1 MDYEQA
7 LALATDDAAR
17 DYADVIAA
25 VSDALASMDITTTF
39 NIEQTGGFTMVPTW
53 YLDPDHAWY
62 ISAIDEGAFYL
73 FITAD
78 AAVRGFISAEPIAE
92 ATIEDRS
99 RESTTTAVRGF
110 IRVWNQREGN

>member
-25 VSDALASMDITTTF
+25 VSDALASMDITATF

-53 YLDPDHAWY
+53 YLDPNY
-62 ISAIDEGAFYL
+62 GIGAIDEGAFSIEL
-73 FITAD
+73 F
-78 AAVRGFISAEPIAE
+78 
-92 ATIEDRS
+92 
-99 RESTTTAVRGF
+99 
-110 IRVWNQREGN
+110 

>member
-25 VSDALASMDITTTF
+25 VSDALASMDTTATF

-78 AAVRGFISAEPIAE
+78 SDPDSSAEPIAE

-99 RESTTTAVRGF
+99 RESTTAAVRGF
-110 IRVWNQREGN
+110 IRVWNQREAN